1 MQGTLFGMVRRMIAD
16 ARLPASYWDY
26 ALDTAIWLKNR
37 SATRALKGG
46 ITPHEV
52 FWGTKPDLGIARVFG
67 SPAYVHVP
75 ADLRKKLDARCIPCL
90 FLGYAHKYKAW
101 RFLDLKTGKEH
112 VSAQARFNE
121 RTNDARRRRHR

>member
-1 MQGTLFGMVRRMIAD
+1 M
-16 ARLPASYWDY
+16 LPLS
-26 ALDTAIWLKNR
+26 
-37 SATRALKGG
+37 GG

-52 FWGTKPDLGIARVFG
+52 FWGTKPDLSICRVIG

-75 ADLRKKLDARCIPCL
+75 ADLRQKLDARCIPCL

-101 RFLDLKTGKEH
+101 RFLDLTTGKEH

-121 RTNDARRRRHR
+121 RTQDTTSSLELLEQPQPKDLELDSLPCSQVRP